1 MWWTFVFSKKTILL
15 RFCIS
20 RNTTYLCVR
29 INPKPIVM
37 TSYIF
42 LDSLRFFARHGVGE
56 QETVVGNEFIIDL
69 RLKVD
74 IRHAMQT
81 DDVADTVSYADVY
94 TAVKEEMD
102 IPSRLLE
109 HVSGRIVR
117 RLFRDFL
124 QIEEITLKLAKR
136 NPPMGADI
144 EAAGIELCLSRYD
157 AVR

>member
-1 MWWTFVFSKKTILL
+1 
-15 RFCIS
+15 
-20 RNTTYLCVR
+20 
-29 INPKPIVM
+29 M